1 MKIKQGFVL
10 RKVMDNY
17 VVVTVGDASK
27 SFRGMI
33 KLNATAADVWTF
45 LEQGYGEEQ
54 ICDAMLEKYDVER
67 SRLASDIRTILS
79 QFAEQGF
86 LETE

>member
-17 VVVTVGDASK
+17 VIIAIGDMGK
-27 SFRGMI
+27 NFRGMI
-33 KLNATAADVWTF
+33 KLNATAADVWSY
-45 LEQGYGEEQ
+45 LESGYSEEQ

-67 SRLASDIRTILS
+67 DRLVADVKAILS
-79 QFAEQGF
+79 RFAEQGF
-86 LETE
+86 VEAE